1 MVGLGEWVL
10 ELEEGGNVDTLG
22 TYGLNSVVSS
32 GLGEVTKGPR
42 MVAWV
47 ILRPGILDIVLWWP
61 GGVVSVAGL
70 SRLG

>member
-47 ILRPGILDIVLWWP
+47 ILRPGI
-61 GGVVSVAGL
+61 
-70 SRLG
+70 